1 MPSRGLRLELKR
13 QAMSGAVKPQ
23 IGRRFPRTRRLLLPL
38 STPRLG
44 IREFVAADLE
54 PLCEVLGDPRVT
66 RYMLHSPRNRGEV
79 EGYLEQVLGFQ
90 RERPRSAWELAV
102 VEGQAGAL
110 IGACTLT
117 FLAPA
122 EADLGYLLARRV
134 WRQGL
139 ASEIAAALV
148 DAGFQDLG
156 LNRISSTVDVRNLA
170 SIRVL
175 EKTGLRWEATLRRL
189 RKVRGEW
196 RDCHLFAI
204 SRTEWEAARAG
215 A

>member
-1 MPSRGLRLELKR
+1 
-13 QAMSGAVKPQ
+13 MSGAVKAEP
-23 IGRRFPRTRRLLLPL
+23 GRRFPRTRRLALPL
-38 STPRLG
+38 VSPRLE
-44 IREFVAADLE
+44 IREFVEEDLE
-54 PLCEVLGDPRVT
+54 ALCDVLADPRVT
-66 RYMLHSPRNRGEV
+66 RYMLHSPRKRSEV

-90 RERPRSAWELAV
+90 REQPRSAWELAV
-102 VEGQAGAL
+102 TDRHEGTL

-117 FLAPA
+117 FLAPG

-139 ASEIAAALV
+139 ASEIAAVLV
-148 DAGFQDLG
+148 DAGFERLS
-156 LNRISSTVDVRNLA
+156 LTRVSSTVDVRNLA

-196 RDCHLFAI
+196 RDCHLLAI
-204 SRTEWEAARAG
+204 SRTEWEAARAD

>member
-1 MPSRGLRLELKR
+1 
-13 QAMSGAVKPQ
+13 MSGAVKPQ
-23 IGRRFPRTRRLLLPL
+23 LGRRFPRTRRLTLPL
-38 STPRLG
+38 ATSRLA
-44 IREFVAADLE
+44 IREFATADLD

-66 RYMLHSPRNRGEV
+66 RYMLHSPRNRSEV
-79 EGYLEQVLGFQ
+79 EAYLEQVLGFK

-102 VEGQAGAL
+102 CEAQDGTL

-117 FLAPA
+117 FLAA
-122 EADLGYLLARRV
+122 SEADLGYLLARRL

-148 DAGFQDLG
+148 DAGFEDLG
-156 LNRISSTVDVRNLA
+156 LSRISSTVDVRNLA

-196 RDCHLFAI
+196 RDCHLYAI
-204 SRTEWEAARAG
+204 ARTEWEAARAG

>member
-1 MPSRGLRLELKR
+1 
-13 QAMSGAVKPQ
+13 MSGAVKPDP
-23 IGRRFPRTRRLLLPL
+23 GRRFPRSRRLALPL
-38 STPRLG
+38 ASSRLE

-54 PLCEVLGDPRVT
+54 LLCEVLGDPRVT
-66 RYMLHSPRNRGEV
+66 RYMLHSPRNRSEV
-79 EGYLEQVLGFQ
+79 EDYLEQVLGFQ

-102 VEGQAGAL
+102 TERAGGTL

-117 FLAPA
+117 YLAPG

-139 ASEIAAALV
+139 ASEIAASLV
-148 DAGFQDLG
+148 NAGFAELG
-156 LNRISSTVDVRNLA
+156 LTRISSTVDVRNLA

-189 RKVRGEW
+189 RKVRNEW
-196 RDCHLFAI
+196 RDCHLLAI
-204 SRTEWEAARAG
+204 ARTEWEAARDPGKAL
-215 A
+215 APR

>member
-1 MPSRGLRLELKR
+1 
-13 QAMSGAVKPQ
+13 MSGAVKPQ
-23 IGRRFPRTRRLLLPL
+23 PGRRFARTRRLALPL
-38 STPRLG
+38 STKRLA
-44 IREFVAADLE
+44 IREFATADLE
-54 PLCEVLGDPRVT
+54 SLCEVLGDPRVT
-66 RYMLHSPRNRGEV
+66 RYMLHSPRNRSEV
-79 EGYLEQVLGFQ
+79 EAYLEQVLGFQ
-90 RERPRSAWELAV
+90 HERPRSAWELAV
-102 VEGQAGAL
+102 VEGRDGTL

-117 FLAPA
+117 SLSSN
-122 EADLGYLLARRV
+122 EADLGYLLTRRV

-148 DAGFQDLG
+148 DAGFADLG
-156 LNRISSTVDVRNLA
+156 LTRISSTVDVRNLA

-196 RDCHLFAI
+196 RDCHLYAI
-204 SRTEWEAARAG
+204 ARTEWEAARAG